1 MRSVLTRNQKSKHVV
16 AGLVLSLASSGALG
30 VTLTILTHSWWEVPI
45 FIGMFIYITT
55 IFFSE
60 GR

>member
-1 MRSVLTRNQKSKHVV
+1 MRSVLTRNQKSKHGV
-16 AGLVLSLASSGALG
+16 AGLVLSLASSGAIG
-30 VTLTILTHSWWEVPI
+30 VTLAVLTHSWWAVWI

-55 IFFSE
+55 ILFSE